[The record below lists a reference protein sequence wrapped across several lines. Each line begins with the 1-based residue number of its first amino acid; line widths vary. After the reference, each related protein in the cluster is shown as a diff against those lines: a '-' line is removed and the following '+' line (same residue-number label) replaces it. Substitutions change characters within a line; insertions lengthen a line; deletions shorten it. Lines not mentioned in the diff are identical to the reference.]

1 LLSYQ
6 AGNPFIFIPRI
17 RGHQMEPKLR
27 QKRIDEDQFLEMR
40 KLVLSLWPTG
50 KEVDLDEAVEYQK
63 ALPDSK
69 RFGKVVERLH
79 REGRTVVFPRGGT
92 PILSDQISLCRTLA
106 EAGIELI
113 PVTTDSYT
121 RMLEL
126 RRAQDALEESI
137 SSGKALLNGY
147 PLINHGVKNTRKL
160 IESVPHGAFNPR
172 ISRLSYPLG
181 SEIAF
186 ASGMTGIAASPFIT
200 FGAIEKNCTLED
212 SIFTIQYV
220 HRLIGYYADRG
231 IIITADNHGW
241 IPTSVF
247 PVSVNIATTIADA
260 LMCAEQGV
268 KSIIPMIHMMG
279 NLTQDLASISV
290 SPRLIREYLDR
301 FGYKDVVL
309 PGTFVSQTPLYPM
322 PHNMGGA
329 FAFLN
334 YAALVAALGKVE
346 SVFVR
351 TIDESA
357 GIPTEESHAVS
368 YASANWMLNV
378 IRGQNLELTIEGMQE
393 EEEIAEMEIRAI
405 IDRILELGEGDVI
418 IGSIKA
424 VNTGILDS
432 SFSPN
437 KNVKDKVLG
446 VKDRYGAVRYSEF
459 GKLPIPKEA
468 KEFHRQKVA
477 DRAKAEG
484 RKMDHLVTIEDL
496 WAFGKGKLTGVIN
509 G

>member
-1 LLSYQ
+1 
-6 AGNPFIFIPRI
+6 
-17 RGHQMEPKLR
+17 MEPKLR

-40 KLVLSLWPTG
+40 KLVLALWPTG
-50 KEVDLDEAVEYQK
+50 REVDLQEAIEYQK

-69 RFGKVVERLH
+69 RFGKVVEKLH
-79 REGRTVVFPRGGT
+79 QEGRTVVFPRAGT
-92 PILSDQISLCRTLA
+92 PILEDQINLCRKLVGS
-106 EAGIELI
+106 GIELV

-126 RRAQDALEESI
+126 KRAQNALDESI
-137 SSGKALLNGY
+137 SSRKALFNGY
-147 PLINHGVKNTRKL
+147 PLINHGVRKTRSL
-160 IESVPHGAFNPR
+160 VESVERGAFNPR
-172 ISRLSYPLG
+172 VSRLSYPLG

-200 FGAIEKNCTLED
+200 FGAIEKNCTLEE

-231 IIITADNHGW
+231 VIITTDNHGW

-268 KSIIPMIHMMG
+268 KSIIPMVHMMG
-279 NLTQDLASISV
+279 NIAQDLASIRV

-301 FGYKDVVL
+301 FGYNDVAL
-309 PGTFVSQTPLYPM
+309 PGTFASQTPLYPM
-322 PHNMGGA
+322 PRDIGGA

-334 YAALVAALGKVE
+334 YAAVVAALGKVE
-346 SVFVR
+346 SIFVR

-368 YASANWMLNV
+368 YASANWFLNI
-378 IRGQNLELTIEGMQE
+378 IRKQNLNLEIEGIQE
-393 EEEIAEMEIRAI
+393 EEKIAEMEIRAI
-405 IDRILELGEGDVI
+405 IDRILEIGDGDVI
-418 IGSIKA
+418 VGSIKA
-424 VNTGILDS
+424 VDTGVLDS

-437 KNVKDKVLG
+437 RHVKDRVSG
-446 VKDRYGAVRYSEF
+446 VKDRYGAVRYIEF

-477 DRAKAEG
+477 DRARAEG
-484 RKMDHLVTIEDL
+484 RKIDHLVTIEDL
-496 WAFGKGKLTGVIN
+496 WAFGKGQLTGKASS
-509 G
+509 

>member
-1 LLSYQ
+1 
-6 AGNPFIFIPRI
+6 
-17 RGHQMEPKLR
+17 MELRLR

-50 KEVDLDEAVEYQK
+50 KEVDLQEAIEYQK

-69 RFGKVVERLH
+69 RFGRVVETLR
-79 REGRTVVFPRGGT
+79 REGRTVVFPRAGT
-92 PILSDQISLCRTLA
+92 PILEDQISLCRQLVDS
-106 EAGIELI
+106 GIDLI

-126 RRAQDALEESI
+126 KKAEDALEESVRANN
-137 SSGKALLNGY
+137 ALLNGY
-147 PLINHGVKNTRKL
+147 PLINHGVKKTRKVV
-160 IESVPHGAFNPR
+160 ESVARGAFNPR
-172 ISRLSYPLG
+172 LSRLSYPLA

-231 IIITADNHGW
+231 VIITTDNQGW

-247 PVSVNIATTIADA
+247 PLSVNIATTIADA

-268 KSIIPMIHMMG
+268 KSVVPMIHTMG
-279 NLTQDLASISV
+279 NLAQDLAWIRV
-290 SPRLIREYLDR
+290 SPRLIREYLDK
-301 FGYKDVVL
+301 FGYEDVIL

-322 PHNMGGA
+322 PQGIGGA

-334 YAALVAALGKVE
+334 YSALIAALAKVE
-346 SVFVR
+346 SVFLR
-351 TIDESA
+351 TIDEGA
-357 GIPTEESHAVS
+357 GAPTEEAHAIS
-368 YASANWMLNV
+368 YASANWFLNV
-378 IRGQNLELTIEGMQE
+378 IRGQDLQIEVEGVE
-393 EEEIAEMEIRAI
+393 EEERIAEMEIRAI
-405 IDRILELGEGDVI
+405 IDKILEIGEGDVI
-418 IGSIKA
+418 VGSIEA
-424 VNTGILDS
+424 VDAGIIDS

-437 KNVKDKVLG
+437 RNVKDQVLG
-446 VKDRYGAVRYSEF
+446 VKDRHGAVRYAEF
-459 GKLPIPKEA
+459 GNLPIPEEA

-484 RKMDHLVTIEDL
+484 RNMDYLVTVEDL
-496 WAFGKGKLTGVIN
+496 WAFSKGQLIGKG
-509 G
+509 